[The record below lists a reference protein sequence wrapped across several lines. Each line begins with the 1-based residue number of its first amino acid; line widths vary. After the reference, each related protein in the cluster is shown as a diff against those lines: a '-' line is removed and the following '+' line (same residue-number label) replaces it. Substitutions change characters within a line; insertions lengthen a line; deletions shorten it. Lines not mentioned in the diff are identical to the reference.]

1 MILCVLYV
9 AFLLT
14 QLREEV
20 RAAEADAAAEMTAE
34 EGDRAYLRDT
44 TVLQLA
50 ADKCSALLSSIDG
63 VHTDNVHQTREL
75 AKSLY
80 RLDSRQI
87 KLLGEL
93 QLVYPIVLLESGDY
107 SIHGAELP
115 SDCHSTAVQRDDE
128 QIATALGYTV
138 HLLLLVSK
146 YFDIALR
153 YQLIFCASRSLIA
166 DTNPPTPTTPAAP
179 VLMPLFK
186 RGVERERFDC
196 AVAWLKKDIQQ
207 ILLTR
212 GVEYEHKREVLYNL
226 SKFFTCRLCQKLA
239 F

>member
-1 MILCVLYV
+1 MLLHVCCVL
-9 AFLLT
+9 

-20 RAAEADAAAEMTAE
+20 RTAEADAQAELAAEE
-34 EGDRAYLRDT
+34 EDQEHLQDT
-44 TVLQLA
+44 SVLQTA
-50 ADKCSALLSSIDG
+50 AQKCTALLASIDG
-63 VHTDNVHQTREL
+63 VHTDNVHQQREL

-80 RLDSRQI
+80 LLDSRQI

-115 SDCHSTAVQRDDE
+115 ADCHSAAVQRDDE
-128 QIATALGYTV
+128 QIATALGYAV
-138 HLLLLVSK
+138 HLLLLISK
-146 YFDIALR
+146 YFDIPLR

-166 DTNPPTPTTPAAP
+166 DTNPPTPLTTAVAP

-196 AVAWLKKDIQQ
+196 AVAWLKKDVQQ

-212 GVEYEHKREVLYNL
+212 GLEYEHKRELLYNL
-226 SKFFTCRLCQKLA
+226 DKFFTCRLCQKLA
-239 F
+239 C